1 MDTPP
6 AETARMNRKPALL
19 ALLML
24 TGCAI
29 QPVVETTPPAE
40 QPAEEPTPAEP
51 LPTLTYETLPGRE
64 PDAVAQMRAA
74 DAPAAPRID
83 LAAGGDDAALVAKG
97 YVRIGHGHFPYAL
110 VDRAREDD
118 ARATALRQ
126 GQEAAADVAIIAPAE
141 DGWDAD
147 YYVRFKLLFGATFRD
162 LRAEEKA
169 TFNAA
174 GGVVIGKV
182 VGGTPASRANLI
194 GGDTVLAVDGRPFA
208 NRAEF
213 QDLLKAGAGKSVTL
227 TLVRNGETLQRAV
240 RLGARSGD

>member
-1 MDTPP
+1 
-6 AETARMNRKPALL
+6 MNRKLTLIALL
-19 ALLML
+19 AL

-29 QPVVETTPPAE
+29 RPVVETTTAPSEQPTEQTPPPA
-40 QPAEEPTPAEP
+40 PTPTIA
-51 LPTLTYETLPGRE
+51 YETIPGRE

-74 DAPAAPRID
+74 NAPATPRID
-83 LAAGGDDAALVAKG
+83 LGTGGDDAALIARG

-110 VDRAREDD
+110 IDRDHEAD

-126 GQEAAADVAIIAPAE
+126 GQEAAADVAVISPAD
-141 DGWDAD
+141 DGWNAD

-169 TFNAA
+169 TFNTG

-194 GGDTVLAVDGRPFA
+194 GGDAVLAVDGRSFA

-213 QDLLKAGAGKSVTL
+213 QDLLKASAGKSVTL
-227 TLVRNGETLQRAV
+227 TIVRNGETLSRVVQ
-240 RLGARSGD
+240 LGAWTGGGKE